1 MKVKVFPGGITPV
14 RKHENDAGLDLALP
28 ADLIIGPRSRAF
40 VNTCVAVELPQGT
53 AGIIKSRSS
62 LNKAG
67 VQCEGGV
74 IDEGYRGTI
83 GLILYNHN
91 DYPFKFRR
99 GDRVAQLLVMP
110 VMYTEVIKV
119 SDLSETERG
128 DGGFGSTGR

>member
-1 MKVKVFPGGITPV
+1 MKVQVFPGGITPV

-53 AGIIKSRSS
+53 AGIIKSRSG
-62 LNKAG
+62 LNKGG

-99 GDRVAQLLVMP
+99 GDRVAQLLVIP

-128 DGGFGSTGR
+128 GGGFGSTGR